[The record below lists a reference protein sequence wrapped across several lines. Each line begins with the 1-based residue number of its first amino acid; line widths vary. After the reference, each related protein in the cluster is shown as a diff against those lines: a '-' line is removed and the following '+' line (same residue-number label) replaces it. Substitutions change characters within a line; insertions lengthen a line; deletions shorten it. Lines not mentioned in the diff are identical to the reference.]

1 MSGDKPKNQPHQA
14 DQERVQDQ
22 NGFTDI
28 ANSVSHAPK
37 GNFVTDTFRSVLM
50 GVPVV
55 GDALRGRT
63 NFEGHRLNDMVDL
76 VQRTKPEDLEN
87 AGKALWDARDAIKA
101 AASELSGHIDRVQWV
116 GESGEAFRTWGRDLV
131 KNTHKLGDF
140 ADAAGTQITAAGAGL
155 ASVRSSMPPRDT
167 RISPKGVD
175 EIPTPARVET
185 NHDYTA
191 AVQAE
196 KHRQEAINQMN
207 RLSSFYAVSGEFLQD
222 QHPPTFGTMPD
233 VGVPKPNRAY
243 ERFNNEG
250 STGQTQQAHS
260 NAVATGHDTTGT
272 TTGHVRTDGV
282 VSHPTEIQGSISKPD
297 LPVGTEIDSVDTL
310 PTQTTHPVIG
320 TPPPTTTTGPSV
332 PGGVQPTGP
341 FATGLVKPMPSVPG
355 GRGLPTGGGTKS
367 PLTAQGR
374 AGGQAG
380 VRGPGQGTSNPMG
393 RATST
398 GQAGT
403 KGGMPAGRP
412 TTTGRG
418 ISGGTPRAG
427 GTASGRPTGMG
438 QTGAGR
444 SNGVVGGRPTPVGG
458 ASGKTGPKVPR
469 GTVIGGEGA
478 AGSRNSTGGIG
489 QRGVIGAPST
499 AKGTGVGRSLG
510 GGSPDGVTGTPQ
522 GRNSAARA
530 GRAGFTSGGS
540 GLVRGPGG
548 NGPAERDE
556 GEGTQRPDHLVEDEQ
571 THLPDKPRRDVPP
584 VID

>member
-37 GNFVTDTFRSVLM
+37 GNFVTDTFRSVLL

-63 NFEGHRLNDMVDL
+63 NFEDHRLNDMVDL

-116 GESGEAFRTWGRDLV
+116 GESGDAFRTWGRDLV
-131 KNTHKLGDF
+131 KNTHQLGDF

-167 RISPKGVD
+167 RINPKAVD
-175 EIPTPARVET
+175 DIPTPARVET

-207 RLSSFYAVSGEFLQD
+207 RLSSFYAVSGEFLQG
-222 QHPPTFGTMPD
+222 QQPPTFGTMPD
-233 VGVPKPNRAY
+233 VGVPKPAPRRQVFHPGVDTAD
-243 ERFNNEG
+243 R
-250 STGQTQQAHS
+250 STSARPESGTPSHHQADAS
-260 NAVATGHDTTGT
+260 AVRG
-272 TTGHVRTDGV
+272 RTDGITPPV
-282 VSHPTEIQGSISKPD
+282 NDTHDFTTLPHQ
-297 LPVGTEIDSVDTL
+297 PVGTEIDSVGTL
-310 PTQTTHPVIG
+310 PPQTTTPVTG
-320 TPPPTTTTGPSV
+320 TPPTTTGPSV
-332 PGGVQPTGP
+332 PGGGQPPGP
-341 FATGLVKPMPSVPG
+341 FATGFVKPMPSGPG
-355 GRGLPTGGGTKS
+355 GRGLSTGSGTRA

-374 AGGQAG
+374 PGGQG
-380 VRGPGQGTSNPMG
+380 SVRGPGQGTSNPMG

-412 TTTGRG
+412 TATGRG
-418 ISGGTPRAG
+418 ISGGTPRVG
-427 GTASGRPTGMG
+427 GTAGGRPTGTG

-444 SNGVVGGRPTPVGG
+444 SNGVVGGKPAAAGG

-469 GTVIGGEGA
+469 GTVIGGEDA
-478 AGSRNSTGGIG
+478 AGARNSTGRIG
-489 QRGVIGAPST
+489 QRGVIGASST
-499 AKGTGVGRSLG
+499 TKGTGAGRSLG
-510 GGSPDGVTGTPQ
+510 GGNSDGVTGTPQ

-556 GEGTQRPDHLVEDEQ
+556 EEGMQRPDYLVEDEQ